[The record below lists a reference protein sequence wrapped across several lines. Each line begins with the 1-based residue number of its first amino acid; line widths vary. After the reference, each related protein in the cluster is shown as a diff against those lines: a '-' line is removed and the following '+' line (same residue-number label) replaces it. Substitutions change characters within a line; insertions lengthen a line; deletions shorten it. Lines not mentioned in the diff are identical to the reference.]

1 MSAIYIYGGTLVNE
15 KRVFSGDLLI
25 VDEQIAAI
33 GNINPSLVPGNAV
46 RINATGRLVI
56 PGIIDD
62 QVHFRDP
69 GLTHKG
75 SIATESRA
83 AVAGGITSFM
93 DMPNT
98 KPPTINEEALRAKL
112 AIAADSSLINYAFFL
127 GATNDNIDD
136 LLACNDSLYCGVK
149 VFMGSST
156 GNMLVDSD
164 TALRA
169 IFKNIKAPVAC
180 HCEEESIIKG
190 NLEKARLKFGEKI
203 PPDQHPII
211 RSREACFTSS
221 AKAVALAREYNTR
234 LHILHLSTAEET
246 KLFDNTLPLAEKR
259 ITGEACIH
267 HLWFDDTY
275 YDTKGNFIKWNPAI
289 KSAFDRKALQAA
301 VNNDLIDIVATDHAP
316 HTIDEKSTSYLN
328 APSGGPLVQHSLV
341 AMLELY
347 HQKVFSLETIVEKM
361 CHNPAILFNIKERGF
376 LREGYKADVCI
387 VNPDNPWKVWYDN
400 ILYRCGWSPFS
411 GITFRS
417 KVEKTIVNGTLVYDD
432 GKILESYRGQQ
443 LAFVR

>member
-98 KPPTINEEALRAKL
+98 KPPTINEKALRAKL

-136 LLACNDSLYCGVK
+136 LLSCNDSLYCGVK

-361 CHNPAILFNIKERGF
+361 CHNPAILFNIKDRGF

-432 GKILESYRGQQ
+432 GKILESYRGQP
-443 LAFVR
+443 LKFDR

>member
-1 MSAIYIYGGTLVNE
+1 MSTIYIYGGTLVNE

-25 VDEQIAAI
+25 VDEHIAAI
-33 GNINPSLVPGNAV
+33 GNINPALVPGDAL
-46 RINATGRLVI
+46 RINASGRLVI

-112 AIAADSSLINYAFFL
+112 ATAADSSLINYAFFL

-136 LLACNDSLYCGVK
+136 LLACNDSLYCGIK

-164 TALRA
+164 AALRA

-180 HCEEESIIKG
+180 HCEEESIIKS
-190 NLEKARLKFGEKI
+190 NLEKARLKYGEKI

-259 ITGEACIH
+259 ITGEVCIH
-267 HLWFDDTY
+267 HLWFDDTT

-341 AMLELY
+341 AMLELH
-347 HQKVFSLETIVEKM
+347 HQKIFSLETIIEKM
-361 CHNPAILFNIKERGF
+361 CHSPAILFNIKDRGF
-376 LREGYKADVCI
+376 LREGYKADICI

>member
-1 MSAIYIYGGTLVNE
+1 MSTIYIYGGTLVNE

-25 VDEQIAAI
+25 VDEHIAAI
-33 GNINPSLVPGNAV
+33 GDINPEMVPDNAL
-46 RINATGRLVI
+46 RIDASGRLVI
-56 PGIIDD
+56 PGVIDD

-69 GLTHKG
+69 GLRHKG

-83 AVAGGITSFM
+83 AVAGGVTSFM

-98 KPPTINEEALRAKL
+98 NPPTINEEALRAKL
-112 AIAADSSLINYAFFL
+112 ATAAESSLSNYAFFL

-136 LLACNDSLYCGVK
+136 LLACNDSLYCGIK

-156 GNMLVDSD
+156 GNMLVDNE
-164 TALRA
+164 TTLRA
-169 IFKNIKAPVAC
+169 IFKNIKVPVAC
-180 HCEEESIIKG
+180 HCEEESIIKS
-190 NLEKARLKFGEKI
+190 NLEKARIKYGEKI
-203 PPDQHPII
+203 PPDQHPVI

-259 ITGEACIH
+259 ITGEVCIH
-267 HLWFDDTY
+267 HLWFDDTT

-301 VNNDLIDIVATDHAP
+301 VNNDQIDIVATDHAP

-347 HQKVFSLETIVEKM
+347 HQNIFSLEKIVEKM

-376 LREGYKADVCI
+376 LREGYKADICI

-400 ILYRCGWSPFS
+400 ILYHCGWSPFS

-417 KVEKTIVNGTLVYDD
+417 KVEKTIINGTLVYDD
-432 GKILESYRGQQ
+432 GKILENYRGQQ
-443 LAFVR
+443 LVFER

>member
-1 MSAIYIYGGTLVNE
+1 M
-15 KRVFSGDLLI
+15 
-25 VDEQIAAI
+25 
-33 GNINPSLVPGNAV
+33 VPDNAL
-46 RINATGRLVI
+46 RIDASGRLVI
-56 PGIIDD
+56 PGVIDD

-69 GLTHKG
+69 GLRHKG

-83 AVAGGITSFM
+83 AVAGGVTSFM

-98 KPPTINEEALRAKL
+98 NPPTINEEALRAKL
-112 AIAADSSLINYAFFL
+112 ATAAESSLSNYAFFL

-136 LLACNDSLYCGVK
+136 LLACNDSLYCGIK

-156 GNMLVDSD
+156 GNMLVDNE
-164 TALRA
+164 TTLRA
-169 IFKNIKAPVAC
+169 IFKNIKVPVAC
-180 HCEEESIIKG
+180 HCEEESIIKS
-190 NLEKARLKFGEKI
+190 NLEKARIKYGEKI
-203 PPDQHPII
+203 PPDQHPVI

-259 ITGEACIH
+259 ITGEVCIH
-267 HLWFDDTY
+267 HLWFDDTT

-301 VNNDLIDIVATDHAP
+301 VNNDQIDIVATDHAP

-347 HQKVFSLETIVEKM
+347 HQNIFSLEKIVEKM

-376 LREGYKADVCI
+376 LREGYKADICI

-400 ILYRCGWSPFS
+400 ILYHCGWSPFS

-417 KVEKTIVNGTLVYDD
+417 KVEKTIINGTLVYDD
-432 GKILESYRGQQ
+432 GKILENYRGQQ
-443 LAFVR
+443 LVFER

>member
-1 MSAIYIYGGTLVNE
+1 MSTIYIYGGTLINE
-15 KRVFSGDLLI
+15 NRVFRGDMLI
-25 VDEQIAAI
+25 RGEQIVAI
-33 GNINPSLVPGNAV
+33 GDIDRAMIPDDAV
-46 RINATGRLVI
+46 RIDATGRLI
-56 PGIIDD
+56 MPGIIDD

-83 AVAGGITSFM
+83 AVAGGVTSFM

-98 KPPTINEEALRAKL
+98 NPPTINEKALRAKL
-112 AIAADSSLINYAFFL
+112 ATAAESSLINYAFYL

-136 LLACNDSLYCGVK
+136 LLSCNDSLYCGIK

-169 IFKNIKAPVAC
+169 IFRNVKAPVAC
-180 HCEEESIIKG
+180 HCEEESIVKG
-190 NLEKARLKFGEKI
+190 NLEKARLKFGDKI
-203 PPDQHPII
+203 PPDQHPVI

-246 KLFDNTLPLAEKR
+246 RLFDSSVPLAEKR
-259 ITGEACIH
+259 ITGEVCIH
-267 HLWFDDTY
+267 HLWFDDTA

-289 KSAFDRKALQAA
+289 KSAFDRKELRSAL
-301 VNNDLIDIVATDHAP
+301 NNDLIDIVATDHAP

-347 HQKVFSLETIVEKM
+347 HQGIFSLEKIVEKM

-376 LREGYKADVCI
+376 LREGYKADICI
-387 VNPDNPWKVWYDN
+387 VNPDRPWKVWYDN

-411 GITFRS
+411 GSTFRS
-417 KVEKTIVNGTLVYDD
+417 KVEKTLVNGTIVYDD
-432 GKILESYRGQQ
+432 GKIAENYRGQQ
-443 LAFVR
+443 LMFDR

>member
-1 MSAIYIYGGTLVNE
+1 MSSIYIYGGTLVNE
-15 KRVFSGDLLI
+15 KRVLSGDLLI
-25 VDEQIAAI
+25 VDEKIAAV
-33 GNINPSLVPGNAV
+33 GNINPALVPGDAL
-46 RINATGRLVI
+46 RINASGRLVI

-112 AIAADSSLINYAFFL
+112 ATAADSSLINYAFFL

-136 LLACNDSLYCGVK
+136 LLACNDSLYCGIK

-164 TALRA
+164 AALRA

-180 HCEEESIIKG
+180 HCEEESIIKS
-190 NLEKARLKFGEKI
+190 NLEKARLKYGEKI

-259 ITGEACIH
+259 ITGEVCIH
-267 HLWFDDTY
+267 HLWFDDTT

-347 HQKVFSLETIVEKM
+347 HQKIFSLETIIEKM
-361 CHNPAILFNIKERGF
+361 CHNPAILFNIKDRGF
-376 LREGYKADVCI
+376 LREGYKADICI